1 VKAVVCGAGIAGLT
15 AAQCLSRRGWE
26 VVVLERAS
34 GPRTQGY
41 MIDFIGP
48 GYDAVEAMGVL
59 PRLRE
64 LGYAVEEAGY
74 YDEAGRRRAVIS
86 YAAFAD
92 PVGGRLLSIMRPD
105 LELALRESLP
115 GDVELRF
122 GAEVTEVSDE
132 AGSVR
137 VGTADGTGYE
147 ADLLVGADGVH
158 STVRGLVF
166 GVENRYF
173 KYLGFHTAA
182 FTFDDP
188 EVQALVRDR
197 FCLSDSTGAQLGCYG
212 LRDGRV
218 AVFAVHRTP
227 DPTLPDDYAAALR
240 REYRELGWVTPR
252 VLAACPPG
260 DEIYYDQVAQIVM
273 PRWSRGHVVLV
284 GDAGYA
290 VSLLAGMGASL
301 GIGGAYVLA
310 EQLGRAATVPD
321 ALEAYERTWRPV
333 ITDKQASA
341 HNAARWFL
349 PRSRAELLARRA
361 ALRLFRL
368 PGLNRYLIRL
378 LSGKQTAVVRALA
391 AAPGTPVVPNPD
403 DGPAHPRAR

>member
-15 AAQCLSRRGWE
+15 AARCLSRHGWD
-26 VVVLERAS
+26 VVVLERAP

-48 GYDAVEAMGVL
+48 GYDAAEAMGIL

-64 LGYAVEEAGY
+64 LAYPVEEAGY
-74 YDEAGRRRAVIS
+74 YDESGRRRAVIR
-86 YAAFAD
+86 YAAFAN

-105 LELALRESLP
+105 LELTLRESLP
-115 GDVELRF
+115 GDVDLRF
-122 GAEVTEVSDE
+122 GAEVTDVSDE
-132 AGSVR
+132 AGCVQ
-137 VGTADGTGYE
+137 VGTAAGTCYK

-166 GVENRYF
+166 GTENRYF

-188 EVQALVRDR
+188 EVQGLVRDR

-212 LRDGRV
+212 LRDGRI

-227 DPTLPDDYAAALR
+227 DPTLPDDHAAALR
-240 REYRELGWVTPR
+240 REYRGLGWVAPR

-260 DEIYYDQVAQIVM
+260 DEVYYDQVAQIVM
-273 PRWSRGHVVLV
+273 PRWSSGHVVLV

-310 EQLGRAATVPD
+310 EQLARAATVPD
-321 ALEAYERTWRPV
+321 ALKAYERTWRPV
-333 ITDKQASA
+333 ITDKQVSA
-341 HNAARWFL
+341 RNAARWFL
-349 PRSRAELLARRA
+349 PRSRAELLVRRA
-361 ALRLFRL
+361 TLRLFRL
-368 PGLNRYLIRL
+368 PGLDRYLIRL
-378 LSGKQTAVVRALA
+378 LSGKQTPVVRALA
-391 AAPGTPVVPNPD
+391 AAPGTAAMPNP
-403 DGPAHPRAR
+403 GGRSARPRAR

>member
-1 VKAVVCGAGIAGLT
+1 MKAVVCGAGIAGLA
-15 AAQCLSRRGWE
+15 AAQCLARRGWE
-26 VVVLERAS
+26 VVVLERAPA
-34 GPRTQGY
+34 PRAQGY
-41 MIDFIGP
+41 MIDFMGP

-64 LGYAVEEAGY
+64 LGYDVEEAGY
-74 YDEAGRRRAVIS
+74 YDESGRQRAVIR
-86 YAAFAD
+86 YDAFAK

-105 LELALRESLP
+105 LESALRESLP
-115 GDVELRF
+115 EDVELRF
-122 GAEVTEVSDE
+122 GAEVVGVSDG

-137 VGTADGTGYE
+137 VDTADGASSE

-158 STVRGLVF
+158 STVRELAF
-166 GVENRYF
+166 GPETSF
-173 KYLGFHTAA
+173 LKYLGFHTAA
-182 FTFDDP
+182 YTFEDP

-197 FCLSDSTGAQLGCYG
+197 FCLSDSIGAELGCYG

-218 AVFAVHRTP
+218 AVFAVHRAA
-227 DPTLPDDYAAALR
+227 DPTLPEDRVAALR
-240 REYRELGWVTPR
+240 REYRRLGWVAPR
-252 VLAACPPG
+252 VLAACPPN
-260 DEIYYDQVAQIVM
+260 DEVYYDQVAQIVM
-273 PRWSRGHVVLV
+273 PRWSSGRVVLV

-310 EQLGRAATVPD
+310 EQVARVATVPE
-321 ALEAYERTWRPV
+321 ALGNYERLWRPV
-333 ITDKQASA
+333 VADKQAAALKS
-341 HNAARWFL
+341 ARWFL

-368 PGLNRYLIRL
+368 PVLNRFLVTL

-391 AAPGTPVVPNPD
+391 SAPDAAGS
-403 DGPAHPRAR
+403 PAR